1 VLTECFKP
9 PGVDRNEISYAEIGE
24 TPGVPGGEQSC
35 RAACAPERRH
45 ARSVGNQITEG
56 FARWGV

>member
-24 TPGVPGGEQSC
+24 TPGVPGGNSHVAPLARRKGAMRDLLATKLP
-35 RAACAPERRH
+35 RASRDE
-45 ARSVGNQITEG
+45 V
-56 FARWGV
+56 